1 MNRSRPKPVCPLIA
15 ICDLVIQD
23 AATHNRSLINLF
35 NNINV
40 GQLPI
45 LHPRLA
51 VVVTVTDA
59 RGSFPLEMRIR
70 HVNKDE
76 PILRVQG
83 EAKLA
88 DPLVVDELVF
98 DVRGLTFKDEGKHVV
113 EVLSHDDLIGHRW
126 FTVTIVT

>member
-1 MNRSRPKPVCPLIA
+1 MSRSRPKPLCPLIA

-23 AATHNRSLINLF
+23 GVTKNRSLINLF

-40 GQLPI
+40 PQLPI
-45 LHPRLA
+45 VHPRLA

-59 RGSFPLEMRIR
+59 RGSFPLELRIR
-70 HVNKDE
+70 HVEKDE

-88 DPLVVDELVF
+88 DPLVIDELVF

-113 EVLSHDDLIGHRW
+113 ELLSDDELIGHRW
-126 FTVTIVT
+126 FKVTRVS